1 MKVYVLYDEG
11 VQGVFAKK
19 CDAVHRMLKETLG
32 NYIIRSTFLKLV
44 KQGEKDRY
52 KFSPEEI
59 ATYENM
65 SDGEFAQFITDTVG
79 GSLSKLVNAIHR
91 FGDGSYTWTWG
102 FEIQE
107 HEVE

>member
-11 VQGVFAKK
+11 VQGVFSKK

-52 KFSPEEI
+52 KFSP
-59 ATYENM
+59 
-65 SDGEFAQFITDTVG
+65 
-79 GSLSKLVNAIHR
+79 
-91 FGDGSYTWTWG
+91 
-102 FEIQE
+102 
-107 HEVE
+107 